1 MPANES
7 VHAHV
12 TEGKSNLR
20 MSKLCFSTLIGSI
33 DIKLQEIKLQECDAI
48 SDCHK
53 LNTCKAL
60 NKHGA
65 IVLTMLSASIR
76 DRIQYTVQYESL

>member
-12 TEGKSNLR
+12 IEGESNLR
-20 MSKLCFSTLIGSI
+20 MSKLCFSTSIGSI
-33 DIKLQEIKLQECDAI
+33 DLKLQEIKVQECDAI

-60 NKHGA
+60 NKHGT
-65 IVLTMLSASIR
+65 IV
-76 DRIQYTVQYESL
+76 